1 MMAGISNEERK
12 AFMTQMSP
20 EQTADTKG
28 EEDGEFFVEKVIKMR
43 VNKVGMEEFLVQ
55 WAGYPL
61 SEATWEPFEHLSG
74 EEAREY
80 PVFLLIQNFTILVN
94 ISISNI
100 LFKGEEALSLKK
112 GRKGTDSSQV
122 KCFWH
127 YTYSHIK

>member
-1 MMAGISNEERK
+1 
-12 AFMTQMSP
+12 MTQMSP

-80 PVFLLIQNFTILVN
+80 SVISVIIPFNLFTSAHPYPLYRSRGLGIEKREKRDSLISGKLFDTPSCGIVY
-94 ISISNI
+94 SNI
-100 LFKGEEALSLKK
+100 N
-112 GRKGTDSSQV
+112 
-122 KCFWH
+122 
-127 YTYSHIK
+127 